1 MGRCVIQLVTGPA
14 GSGKSTYCHIM
25 QEHGL
30 AMGPK
35 HRRRIHVA
43 NLDPAAEHFRYD
55 VSFDVRDLISVD
67 DVMEELRLGPNGSL
81 VYCMEYLLQN
91 MDWLEE
97 NLDNY
102 DDDEYLIVD
111 CPGQIELY
119 THIPVMNKIIDQ
131 LRMWGYDHRMVSV
144 FVVDA
149 TFVTEPAKFIS
160 GSLLALSAMISMQ
173 LPHVNVLSK
182 CDLVEEA
189 SMDRVLEME
198 SALQLWDVLGGG
210 NRSSSDFESIPSP
223 SPFRNHFQPPAS
235 RENIDASSLPSSSS
249 SSSSSSSPSAKY
261 NTQQQRAASL
271 RRIREGRWNRL
282 TEAICSLLDDYSMV
296 GFIPLNIN
304 DEDSISH
311 VLATVDHAIQYG
323 EDLEVRGADYDDDV
337 GGDVE

>member
-1 MGRCVIQLVTGPA
+1 MGRCAIQLVTGPA
-14 GSGKSTYCHIM
+14 GSGKSTYCHAM

-30 AMGPK
+30 AMGRK
-35 HRRRIHVA
+35 HRRRVHVV

-55 VSFDVRDLISVD
+55 VAFDVRDLISVD
-67 DVMEELRLGPNGSL
+67 DVMDELQLGPNGSL
-81 VYCMEYLLQN
+81 VYCMEYLLEN
-91 MDWLEE
+91 MDWLQE
-97 NLDNY
+97 NLESY
-102 DDDEYLIVD
+102 DDDEYLIID

-131 LRMWGYDHRMVSV
+131 LRTWGYGDKMVSV

-149 TFVTEPAKFIS
+149 TFITDPSKFIS

-189 SMDRVLEME
+189 SVDHVLEME
-198 SALQLWDVLGGG
+198 SALQLWDALGD
-210 NRSSSDFESIPSP
+210 RSSSDGQI
-223 SPFRNHFQPPAS
+223 SPFRHLMPGAAN
-235 RENIDASSLPSSSS
+235 ASST
-249 SSSSSSSPSAKY
+249 SAARD
-261 NTQQQRAASL
+261 NSQSNARND
-271 RRIREGRWNRL
+271 RESRWNRL

-304 DEDSISH
+304 DEDSIAH

-323 EDLEVRGADYDDDV
+323 EDLEVRGADYDDEGEAD
-337 GGDVE
+337 

>member
-1 MGRCVIQLVTGPA
+1 
-14 GSGKSTYCHIM
+14 M

-35 HRRRIHVA
+35 HRRRIHVV

-55 VSFDVRDLISVD
+55 VAFDIRDLISVD
-67 DVMEELRLGPNGSL
+67 DVMEELQLGPNGSL

-91 MDWLEE
+91 MDWLQE

-102 DDDEYLIVD
+102 DDDEYLIID

-131 LRMWGYDHRMVSV
+131 LRTWGYNDKMVSV
-144 FVVDA
+144 FVIDA
-149 TFVTEPAKFIS
+149 TFVTDPAKFIS

-198 SALQLWDVLGGG
+198 SALQLWDILGDNSNG
-210 NRSSSDFESIPSP
+210 SI
-223 SPFRNHFQPPAS
+223 
-235 RENIDASSLPSSSS
+235 SSLQPFQHLD
-249 SSSSSSSPSAKY
+249 P
-261 NTQQQRAASL
+261 NTTESEETIARTN
-271 RRIREGRWNRL
+271 RETKWNRL

-296 GFIPLNIN
+296 GFNPLNIN
-304 DEDSISH
+304 DEDSIAQ

-323 EDLEVRGADYDDDV
+323 EDAEVKGADYDDFD
-337 GGDVE
+337 GGEEE